1 MNPVAQVFSALDLV
15 AVALFL
21 AAWTVHHVLSERS
34 EKSLNVVMARRRR
47 EWMGRMS
54 GRDARMPDSIT
65 MQGLQNG
72 TAFFAST
79 SLIAVGGGLAALR
92 ASREVVDVFAVLPF
106 GIGTTPQVYEA
117 KVLGF
122 CAIFVYAFFK
132 FVWSYR
138 LFNYC
143 SILIVATPP
152 PSMRDT
158 REMEVAVERAARMNI
173 EGGRHFNRGLR
184 ALFFVLAYLGWFV
197 SPVVLIGASIIV
209 FVVLYRRQFNSEPLR
224 AAGYGDD

>member
-1 MNPVAQVFSALDLV
+1 MNPAAQVFSAFDAA
-15 AVALFL
+15 AVIVFLGAWAL
-21 AAWTVHHVLSERS
+21 HHVLSERS
-34 EKSLNVVMARRRR
+34 PKSLNTVMARRRR
-47 EWMGRMS
+47 EWMGRMA

-92 ASREVVDVFAVLPF
+92 ASREVVGVFSDLPF
-106 GIGTTPQVYEA
+106 GIATTPQVYEA

-143 SILIVATPP
+143 SILVVATPP
-152 PSMRDT
+152 SSMRDT
-158 REMEVAVERAARMNI
+158 REMDVAIERAARMNI

-197 SPVVLIGASIIV
+197 SPAVLIATSLIV
-209 FVVLYRRQFNSEPLR
+209 FVVLYRRQFASEPMR
-224 AAGYGDD
+224 AAGYGDE